1 MRYRAPEG
9 VTALCCA
16 GEAIAPDETGVFEAA
31 PELSDQLSAHGCVA
45 VPDSVEPRAG
55 KRTSRLRTRAGKAN

>member
-16 GEAIAPDETGVFEAA
+16 GEAMTPDETGVFEAA
-31 PELSDQLSAHGCVA
+31 AELSGELSAHGCVA
-45 VPDSVEPRAG
+45 VPDGVEPRTDE
-55 KRTSRLRTRAGKAN
+55 RTARVRTRPRKAN